1 MGLTMGFVDVG
12 AADMLEDG
20 TMRTVKAGEREILLA
35 RVGERYYAAES
46 RCPHMGGELSLGTLE
61 GTMVTCPVHH
71 SRFDLE
77 DGRVERWTDWPA
89 IVMAMAKYLKAP
101 RALAVY
107 EVKVEEGRVLVGS
120 EQKALREPMQAH

>member
-1 MGLTMGFVDVG
+1 MMGFVDVG

-46 RCPHMGGELSLGTLE
+46 RCPHMEGELSRGTLE
-61 GTMVTCPVHH
+61 GTVVTCPRHH

-77 DGRVERWTDWPA
+77 DGRVIRWTDWSG
-89 IVMAMAKYLKAP
+89 IKLSMSRIFKAP
-101 RALAVY
+101 RPLALY

-120 EQKALREPMQAH
+120 EQKALREPMPAQ